1 MKKFVMLCAG
11 AVIGICSL
19 AVAQSQDTTSTNY
32 NEQTTAPEQRNS
44 TQSDEMKTNDAERA
58 DPQNTDQ
65 QLQQDVDAMEKN
77 FEGSTID
84 KVGPNGE
91 KLFMERGKY
100 FYYDADGKKV
110 KVKKSEVRDKSV
122 GDNTKQ

>member
-1 MKKFVMLCAG
+1 MLCAG

-32 NEQTTAPEQRNS
+32 NQQTTAPEQRNS

-58 DPQNTDQ
+58 DPQNTDE

-77 FEGSTID
+77 FEGSRIWSGTALKI
-84 KVGPNGE
+84 VSSI
-91 KLFMERGKY
+91 LL
-100 FYYDADGKKV
+100 
-110 KVKKSEVRDKSV
+110 
-122 GDNTKQ
+122 